1 LSLRRSTPIA
11 ARLLEGTKVVCAG
24 SRRHAS
30 GDKPTGVGE
39 PALTVIA
46 PAPGNAIFNACGAR
60 VRALPI
66 TEAAMKA

>member
-1 LSLRRSTPIA
+1 VPEVIA
-11 ARLLEGTKVVCAG
+11 N
-24 SRRHAS
+24 

-46 PAPGNAIFNACGAR
+46 SALGNAIFNACGAR

-66 TEAAMKA
+66 TAEAVKGAMKA

>member
-1 LSLRRSTPIA
+1 MRDCWRARKSCVPEVIA
-11 ARLLEGTKVVCAG
+11 N
-24 SRRHAS
+24 

-46 PAPGNAIFNACGAR
+46 PALGNAIFNACGAR

-66 TEAAMKA
+66 TEAAVKAAMKA

>member
-1 LSLRRSTPIA
+1 MPEVAVIA
-11 ARLLEGTKVVCAG
+11 N
-24 SRRHAS
+24 S
-30 GDKPTGVGE
+30 DNPTGVGE

-46 PAPGNAIFNACGAR
+46 SALGNAIFNACGAR